1 MAYTS
6 ANLASVEA
14 AILALATGER
24 VASVSLE
31 GKTIEYGRV
40 DISKLEILRSNI
52 KISLSSAS
60 SNCIL
65 IKTSKGL

>member
-24 VASVSLE
+24 VVSVSLE
-31 GKTIEYGRV
+31 GKSIDYGHA
-40 DISKLEILRSNI
+40 DIAKLEALRSRI
-52 KISLSSAS
+52 ISELNSSS
-60 SNCIL
+60 TNCIV
-65 IKTSKGL
+65 ITTSKGL